1 MPRDSRG
8 EMRRICVA
16 SIEVQTI
23 NTGFMTHAVP
33 PTTFERFRAVLFPV
47 IIVLVNRGE
56 LTAALK

>member
-1 MPRDSRG
+1 
-8 EMRRICVA
+8 MRRICVA

-23 NTGFMTHAVP
+23 NTGSMTHAVP